1 MSRQH
6 GHGSGLSLTILRQFW
21 MPHEGMEVN
30 LRQAQNVSFFPPPL
44 SGPLHTVT
52 HIHELQTDTHPLA
65 QAQNLMRNSS
75 ASFSMCGWVGV
86 GGAVRETNISLERD

>member
-21 MPHEGMEVN
+21 MPHEGTEVN
-30 LRQAQNVSFFPPPL
+30 LRQAHNVSFFPPPL

-75 ASFSMCGWVGV
+75 ASFSMCGWVGCGG
-86 GGAVRETNISLERD
+86 GGAGN

>member
-6 GHGSGLSLTILRQFW
+6 GHGSGLSLTISRQFW

-30 LRQAQNVSFFPPPL
+30 LRQAQNVSFFFFPPL

-75 ASFSMCGWVGV
+75 ASFSTGGWVG
-86 GGAVRETNISLERD
+86 GTVRGN